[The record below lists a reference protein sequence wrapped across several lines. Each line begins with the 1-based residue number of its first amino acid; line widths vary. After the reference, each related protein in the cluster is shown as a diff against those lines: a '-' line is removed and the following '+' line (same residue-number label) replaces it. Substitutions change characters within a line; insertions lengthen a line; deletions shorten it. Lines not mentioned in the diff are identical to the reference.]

1 MIEPHIPLYLTL
13 AFLLVAG
20 NAFFVAAEFAIVK
33 VRASRIHEMVSSRL
47 PGSHLAAEL
56 VANLDQYLSACQL
69 GVTMVSLGLGWVGE
83 EAFTGL
89 LLPLLQGL
97 GALASPTAHTIA
109 AVLAFAIITALHIVL
124 GELVPKRAAI
134 RRPGRMARV
143 AAPVLMAFNR
153 IFYPALWL
161 LTKTANGILS
171 LLGLRGH
178 EEPGLSENELRF
190 LFAESLRKGVIT
202 HSEAEIMERAT
213 RFADRTARDVMV
225 PLERVVTWSFDRP
238 IEENLALARAEKHT
252 RYPVYDARRG
262 DLVGVINLKG
272 LALYSEKDA
281 ADKDKAQI
289 QDSSIVKELLRVPED
304 RRIDA
309 VLKEMRR
316 RRLHMAAVV
325 DRQGRAIGI
334 LTMEDIIE
342 EIFGEIEDEFE
353 TAPAPTAP
361 GPQGPGTAPQGAR

>member
-1 MIEPHIPLYLTL
+1 MIEQHIPLYLTL

-33 VRASRIHEMVSSRL
+33 VRFTRIQEMVSSRL
-47 PGSHLAAEL
+47 PGSHLAHE
-56 VANLDQYLSACQL
+56 VVTNLDQYLSACQL
-69 GVTMVSLGLGWVGE
+69 GITMVSLGLGWVGE

-89 LLPLLQGL
+89 LLPLLSDL
-97 GALASPTAHTIA
+97 GAFAVPTARTLA
-109 AVLAFAIITALHIVL
+109 AVLAFAIITSLHIVL

-134 RRPGRMARV
+134 RRPGRIARV
-143 AAPVLMAFNR
+143 AAPILMAFNR

-161 LTKTANGILS
+161 LTKSADFILA
-171 LLGLRGH
+171 LLGMRGH

-202 HSEAEIMERAT
+202 PSEAEIMERAT

-225 PLERVVTWSFDRP
+225 PLDRVVTWSFVRP
-238 IEENLALARAEKHT
+238 VEENLALARAEKHT
-252 RYPVYDARRG
+252 RYPVYDPARD
-262 DLVGVINLKG
+262 DLIDVINLKG
-272 LALYSEKDA
+272 LALYGGEPA
-281 ADKDKAQI
+281 AEAGV
-289 QDSSIVKELLRVPED
+289 VKELLRVPED

-316 RRLHMAAVV
+316 RRLHMAAVI
-325 DRQGRAIGI
+325 DRSNNKAIGI

-353 TAPAPTAP
+353 SAPPSQAT
-361 GPQGPGTAPQGAR
+361 GPQGQGPAAQGTR

>member
-33 VRASRIHEMVSSRL
+33 VRTTRIQEMVSSRL
-47 PGSHLAAEL
+47 PGSRLAHE
-56 VANLDQYLSACQL
+56 VVSNLDQYLSACQL
-69 GVTMVSLGLGWVGE
+69 GITMVSLGLGWVGE

-89 LLPLLQGL
+89 LLPLLADRGPY
-97 GALASPTAHTIA
+97 AVVTARTLAA
-109 AVLAFAIITALHIVL
+109 ALAFAIITALHIVL

-143 AAPVLMAFNR
+143 AAPILMAFNR

-161 LTKTANGILS
+161 LTKSADGILA
-171 LLGLRGH
+171 LMGIRGH
-178 EEPGLSENELRF
+178 EEPGLSEEELRF
-190 LFAESLRKGVIT
+190 LFADSLRKGVIT
-202 HSEAEIMERAT
+202 PSEAEIMVRAT

-225 PLERVVTWSFDRP
+225 PLDRVVTWSFNRP
-238 IEENLALARAEKHT
+238 MEENIALARAEKHT
-252 RYPVYDARRG
+252 RYPVHDPHRN
-262 DLVGVINLKG
+262 DLIGVINLKG
-272 LALYSEKDA
+272 LALYSDKDA
-281 ADKDKAQI
+281 
-289 QDSSIVKELLRVPED
+289 QDAGVVKELLRVPED

-325 DRQGRAIGI
+325 DRSNKAIGI

-353 TAPAPTAP
+353 SAPPSQPT
-361 GPQGPGTAPQGAR
+361 GPQGQGPAAHGAR

>member
-1 MIEPHIPLYLTL
+1 MIESYVPLYLAL

-33 VRASRIHEMVSSRL
+33 VRATRIQEMVSSRL

-97 GALASPTAHTIA
+97 GSLAVPTAHTVA
-109 AVLAFAIITALHIVL
+109 AVVAFAIITALHIVL

-161 LTKTANGILS
+161 LTKSANLILAV
-171 LLGLRGH
+171 LGLRGH

-202 HSEAEIMERAT
+202 PSEAEIMERAT

-225 PLERVVTWSFDRP
+225 PLDRVVSWSFERP
-238 IEENLALARAEKHT
+238 IEENVALARAEKHT

-262 DLVGVINLKG
+262 DLVGVINLKA

-281 ADKDKAQI
+281 ADKDKARE
-289 QDSSIVKELLRVPED
+289 QDATIVKELLRVPED
-304 RRIDA
+304 RRIDV

-316 RRLHMAAVV
+316 RRLHMAAVI
-325 DRQGRAIGI
+325 DPQGKAIGI

-353 TAPAPTAP
+353 TSPAPAAAGLQNAGPPAP
-361 GPQGPGTAPQGAR
+361 GSR

>member
-20 NAFFVAAEFAIVK
+20 NAFFVGAEFAIVK
-33 VRASRIHEMVSSRL
+33 VRTSRIQEMVSSRL
-47 PGSHLAAEL
+47 PGSHLAHEV

-89 LLPLLQGL
+89 LLPVLQGM
-97 GALASPTAHTIA
+97 GSFAAPTAHTLA
-109 AVLAFAIITALHIVL
+109 AIFAFAIITALHIVL
-124 GELVPKRAAI
+124 GELVPKRAAL
-134 RRPGRMARV
+134 RRPGRMARI

-161 LTKTANGILS
+161 LTKSADGILS
-171 LLGLRGH
+171 LLGVHQH
-178 EEPGLSENELRF
+178 EEPGLSEYELRF

-202 HSEAEIMERAT
+202 SSEAEIMERAT

-225 PLERVVTWSFDRP
+225 PLERVVTWLFDRP
-238 IEENLALARAEKHT
+238 VEENLALARAEKHT
-252 RYPVYDARRG
+252 RYPVYDPRRG
-262 DLVGVINLKG
+262 DLVGVINLKA

-281 ADKDKAQI
+281 ADREGQRIEDAN
-289 QDSSIVKELLRVPED
+289 IVKELLRVPED

-325 DRQGRAIGI
+325 DQEGKAIGI

-353 TAPAPTAP
+353 SAPTAP
-361 GPQGPGTAPQGAR
+361 SRGPQGQGPAAQGAR